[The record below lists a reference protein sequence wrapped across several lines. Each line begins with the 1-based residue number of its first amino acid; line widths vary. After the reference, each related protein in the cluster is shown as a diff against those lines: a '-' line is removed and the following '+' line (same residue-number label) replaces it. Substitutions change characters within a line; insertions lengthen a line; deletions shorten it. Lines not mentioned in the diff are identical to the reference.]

1 MVSSH
6 AKKFALAALVVVA
19 LVAVAGCGAKEEPRQ
34 TPKVSPP
41 AVGKAGELRAGVDLS
56 TPPFAGTDLGQ
67 KAGIDV
73 DVAAALADKL
83 ALTVTYVD
91 VAPSEAATALAE
103 GDVDVVLSVPVSGAD
118 LSRVTPAGTYLTDA
132 PAAFIATE
140 GTASVEPSITIASL
154 PVKKIAA
161 QTASAAYWLVSSEYG
176 TDGIE
181 QFDSLREA
189 LESVDAGESRV
200 AIGDAL
206 VGAYIARDIPSIKYA
221 GQLADATPL
230 SVAVAVENTTLAD
243 AVRSALDELAADGVL
258 ESVRKKWVGDLPE
271 LTTKAE

>member
-1 MVSSH
+1 
-6 AKKFALAALVVVA
+6 
-19 LVAVAGCGAKEEPRQ
+19 
-34 TPKVSPP
+34 
-41 AVGKAGELRAGVDLS
+41 
-56 TPPFAGTDLGQ
+56 
-67 KAGIDV
+67 
-73 DVAAALADKL
+73 
-83 ALTVTYVD
+83 
-91 VAPSEAATALAE
+91 
-103 GDVDVVLSVPVSGAD
+103 GAD